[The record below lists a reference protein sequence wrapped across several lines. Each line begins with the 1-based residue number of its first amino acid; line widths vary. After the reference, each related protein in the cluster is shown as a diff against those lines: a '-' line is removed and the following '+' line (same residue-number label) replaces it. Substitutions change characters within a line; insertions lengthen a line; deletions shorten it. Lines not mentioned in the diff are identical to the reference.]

1 MNRTVLW
8 IANGALLVLCCFL
21 AARVATALAAEWI
34 APAPSAAEP
43 PERRAELP
51 ERDWSERRA
60 ILDRNLFNVSTLE
73 PEPAAPEETPEELE
87 ETQLPLEL
95 LGTAASADPE
105 RSWAAVKDLE
115 QGTHQIVRVNDV
127 LKEEARVLRI
137 ERRRLVLQNG
147 SKHEELALGEEEGPS
162 SARRSSSRSRAQ
174 AARERAGRS
183 RERLAE
189 RVQRLGENR
198 FSVPR
203 SDVEEAARNPAS
215 LFSQARILPKYE
227 DGSMV
232 GVQLNS
238 IQSGSLFE
246 KIGIQDGDTIKEF
259 NGIEVTGQQQ
269 SAEVLR
275 ELTEAEQFDVTVTGP
290 NGEERQLRYELR

>member
-21 AARVATALAAEWI
+21 AARVATALAAEWV
-34 APAPSAAEP
+34 APGPSAAQP
-43 PERRAELP
+43 AERSASTP
-51 ERDWSERRA
+51 ERDWSDRRA
-60 ILDRNLFNVSTLE
+60 ILGRNLFNVSTLE
-73 PEPAAPEETPEELE
+73 PERPAPEETREELE

-95 LGTAASADPE
+95 LGTAAAADPK

-115 QGTHQIVRVNDV
+115 EGSHSIVRVDDV
-127 LKEEARVLRI
+127 LKEEARVVRI

-147 SKHEELALGEEEGPS
+147 PNREELALYEEDEGGGS
-162 SARRSSSRSRAQ
+162 SGASSRAR
-174 AARERAGRS
+174 AARDRASRS

-189 RVQRLGENR
+189 RVRRVGENR

-203 SDVEEAARNPAS
+203 QDVEQAARNPAS

-246 KIGIQDGDTIKEF
+246 KIGIQDGDTITQF

-275 ELTEAEQFDVTVTGP
+275 ELTQAEQFDVTVQGS
-290 NGEERQLRYELR
+290 NGEERQLQYELR